1 MMRDLSLHSTARTT
15 PRGNTSRFTVSWAIA
30 CATGLLAAL
39 MGPTAQAVD
48 KLVVVGLT
56 KDKAVVEVDGKRR
69 VLNLGEESP
78 EGLRLRSADSQQ
90 AVIEVDGKT
99 ATYRVGTHITSAF
112 KGPAEQPKLRIF
124 PDPRGMYFTDG
135 IINGS
140 PIHFLVDTG
149 ATTIALDK
157 AQARSLGIKYKL
169 DGQPG
174 MVSTASG
181 VVKAYGIRLSTVKVG
196 PITLRDVEAAVLDG
210 DSPGTDALLGM
221 SFLSRINM
229 NRDKEVLELQAK

>member
-1 MMRDLSLHSTARTT
+1 L
-15 PRGNTSRFTVSWAIA
+15 PRA
-30 CATGLLAAL
+30 CALTAGLLAVLAAPLAL
-39 MGPTAQAVD
+39 AVD

-56 KDKAVVEVDGKRR
+56 KDKAIVEVDGKRR
-69 VLNLGEESP
+69 VLSLGEDSP
-78 EGLRLRSADSQQ
+78 EGLRLRSADSRQ

-99 ATYRVGTHITSAF
+99 DTYRVGTHITSAF

-135 IINGS
+135 TINGT

-157 AQARSLGIKYKL
+157 AQARSLGINYRL
-169 DGQPG
+169 DGQAG
-174 MVSTASG
+174 MVSTASN
-181 VVKAYGIRLSTVKVG
+181 VVKAYRIRLSTVKVG

-210 DSPGTDALLGM
+210 DAPGSDALLGM